1 MAEAAYHNN
10 SRDLFSEVRKM
21 NAGKRSQPVSVDGKA
36 ENNDICQILVIS
48 KFDKLYNCV
57 PCDADI
63 FQKIKDKINQKVL
76 NKNCC
81 NFNVT
86 VQDVVK
92 AVQHLKLGKSG
103 GEEGLYSDHLI
114 NAPHR
119 LLVILCHIFNAM
131 IIHGI
136 CLNSMLIDTMIPIP
150 KVKRQIVCKSD
161 NFRAITLSSIIGKVL
176 DWIILIK
183 DQNSLCTSD

>member
-1 MAEAAYHNN
+1 MRRISRARYHSVHKIILKEQVSIRKEKMAEVVYHNN
-10 SRDLFSEVRKM
+10 TRDLYSEVRKM
-21 NAGKRSQPVSVDGKA
+21 KASKRSQPLSVDGKA
-36 ENNDICQILVIS
+36 ENNGICQMFS
-48 KFDKLYNCV
+48 DKFDKLYNSV
-57 PCDADI
+57 SYDADL
-63 FQKIKDKINQKVL
+63 FQKIKDKINQRVL

-119 LLVILCHIFNAM
+119 LFGHFVSYF
-131 IIHGI
+131 
-136 CLNSMLIDTMIPIP
+136 
-150 KVKRQIVCKSD
+150 
-161 NFRAITLSSIIGKVL
+161 
-176 DWIILIK
+176 
-183 DQNSLCTSD
+183 

>member
-1 MAEAAYHNN
+1 MAEAVYHNN

-36 ENNDICQILVIS
+36 ENNDICQIFS
-48 KFDKLYNCV
+48 DKFDKLYNNV
-57 PCDADI
+57 PYDADI
-63 FQKIKDKINQKVL
+63 FQKIKDKINQRLL

-103 GEEGLYSDHLI
+103 GEESLYSDHLI

-136 CLNSMLIDTMIPIP
+136 CP
-150 KVKRQIVCKSD
+150 KQYAYRYHD
-161 NFRAITLSSIIGKVL
+161 PNT
-176 DWIILIK
+176 
-183 DQNSLCTSD
+183 